1 MKELLQQVKT
11 DLQMHDYKGQ
21 SIIVNYY
28 KTNDYMNGHLDDGE
42 PD

>member
-1 MKELLQQVKT
+1 ML
-11 DLQMHDYKGQ
+11 DYIDQ

-28 KTNDYMNGHLDDGE
+28 KTSDYMNGHLDDGE

>member
-1 MKELLQQVKT
+1 MKELLEKVKN
-11 DLQMHDYKGQ
+11 DLSMQDYNGQ